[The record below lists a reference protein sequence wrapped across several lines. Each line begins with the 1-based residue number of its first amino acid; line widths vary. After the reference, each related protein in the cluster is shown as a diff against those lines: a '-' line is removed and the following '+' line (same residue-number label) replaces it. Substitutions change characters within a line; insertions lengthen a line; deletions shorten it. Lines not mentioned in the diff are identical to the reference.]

1 MEHDD
6 NQPPHIIFRKAGE
19 VVLRPVLEKDLPFVT
34 AWIND
39 PEVTQ
44 YLAAH
49 MPMMEAEERRWF
61 ENLPSRKPHDI
72 VVAIEVDGVFIGTM
86 GLHGI
91 DFKHRRATTGALIGN
106 KAYWGK
112 GYGSEAKMLL
122 LDYAFNELGLHKIC
136 SSVIAFNERS
146 IRYSLKCGYQEEA
159 RLRSHHFAKGKY
171 WDEVRLAVF
180 QKDWKPLWR
189 EFKKKHN
196 L

>member
-6 NQPPHIIFRKAGE
+6 TKPPRVIFRKAGK
-19 VVLRPVLEKDLPFVT
+19 VVLRPVLERDLPFIT
-34 AWIND
+34 SWIND

-44 YLAAH
+44 FLAAH

-61 ENLPSRKPHDI
+61 ENLPNRKPHDI

-106 KAYWGK
+106 RAYWGK

-146 IRYSLKCGYQEEA
+146 IRYSLKCGYVQEA
-159 RLRSHHFAKGKY
+159 RLRDHHFAKGKY

-180 QKDWKPLWR
+180 RKHWLPLWQA
-189 EFKKKHN
+189 FKKKHK